1 MNASLKV
8 AIAAED
14 GNGDQIIV
22 LDGRADGVRERTAV
36 ANAGGTPIAHKVKV
50 QFLKIRCQPCGEQV
64 IGHDFRTGRKAGLD
78 PRLDVQAALDSFL
91 RQQASA
97 QHKRGVR
104 CVGAAGDGGNDHG
117 AARKV
122 KRVAVVSDGNVLGRR
137 SFEDFSKRG
146 LGLAQRDA
154 ILRTLGASDSGLDGS
169 QIQLQGVVEEWGR
182 RLIGAKE
189 HLLFAVGFNKSYLLR

>member
-36 ANAGGTPIAHKVKV
+36 ANAGGTPIAHQVKV

-64 IGHDFRTGRKAGLD
+64 IGHHFRTGRKAGLD
-78 PRLDVQAALDSFL
+78 PRLDVQTALDSFL
-91 RQQASA
+91 CQQASA

-137 SFEDFSKRG
+137 SFEDFSKRS
-146 LGLAQRDA
+146 LGLAPWSWIWEPSSPLSLAPSVRRIPSPCARPKPRSFWALIKRILGLARGDP
-154 ILRTLGASDSGLDGS
+154 ILRTL
-169 QIQLQGVVEEWGR
+169 
-182 RLIGAKE
+182 
-189 HLLFAVGFNKSYLLR
+189 